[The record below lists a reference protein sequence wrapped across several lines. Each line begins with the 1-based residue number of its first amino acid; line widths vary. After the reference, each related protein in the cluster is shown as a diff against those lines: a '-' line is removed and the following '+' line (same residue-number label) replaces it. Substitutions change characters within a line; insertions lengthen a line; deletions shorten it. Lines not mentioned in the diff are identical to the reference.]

1 MNTHEKK
8 HRKMVSGVI
17 IGPEG
22 LDRNMYVMI
31 LGKTKLER
39 LKKQIWR
46 APNKYHVK
54 SLRCV
59 FVYF

>member
-1 MNTHEKK
+1 MNMHDKK
-8 HRKMVSGVI
+8 HRKMVSGVK

-22 LDRNMYVMI
+22 LHHNMYVMT

-39 LKKQIWR
+39 FKKQIR
-46 APNKYHVK
+46 SAPNKYHVK

>member
-1 MNTHEKK
+1 MNIHEKK

-17 IGPEG
+17 TGPEG
-22 LDRNMYVMI
+22 MDHNMYVMT

-46 APNKYHVK
+46 A
-54 SLRCV
+54 
-59 FVYF
+59 